1 MTHFNRWCFILLLA
15 VPACLADSTSVTFT
29 NLPWNYASGEYVGW
43 SIATVGGSQGAV
55 NQLLMCDDFYD
66 EQPMPAGP
74 FQADPS
80 ILSKD
85 LSATDIN
92 NTEVWSFQSN
102 VPLLFYTG
110 ASNLGGNGNAAENY
124 AAAGWLVQEYLTDA
138 NAYNSA
144 NGSPAPNPTQAAAAA
159 NYNFAIWNLFNTAAS
174 LPGQQAQDLQSK
186 ALAYVSNPANSAYL
200 QGSVLPD
207 TIVYSPTGGSDSIGQ
222 EFLQTAPEPATV
234 WLALG
239 GAGLVLLSRKIRRS
253 RA

>member
-1 MTHFNRWCFILLLA
+1 MNHFYRSCFILLLA

-43 SIATVGGSQGAV
+43 SIATVGGSYGGV
-55 NQLLMCDDFYD
+55 DRLLMCDDFYD

-85 LSATDIN
+85 LSATEIN
-92 NTEVWSFQSN
+92 NTEVWSFQNN
-102 VPLLFYTG
+102 VPLLFYAG

-124 AAAGWLVQEYLTDA
+124 AAAALLMHEYYSEPFSSNNTTDI
-138 NAYNSA
+138 
-144 NGSPAPNPTQAAAAA
+144 PATQAQEAAA
-159 NYNFAIWNLFNTAAS
+159 YNFAIWNLFDKAAS
-174 LPGQQAQDLQSK
+174 LANLSWAQSLQSN
-186 ALAYVSNPANSAYL
+186 ALAFVSDPANTTYL
-200 QGSVLPD
+200 QSSVLPD

-222 EFLQTAPEPATV
+222 EFLQPAPEPGTF

-239 GAGLVLLSRKIRRS
+239 GAALALLSQKIRRR